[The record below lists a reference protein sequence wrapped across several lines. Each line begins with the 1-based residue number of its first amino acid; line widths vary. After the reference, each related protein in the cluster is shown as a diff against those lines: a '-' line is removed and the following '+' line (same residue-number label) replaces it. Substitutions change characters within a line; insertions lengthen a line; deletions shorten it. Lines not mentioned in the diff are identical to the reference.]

1 MCRMPSHMPSCEEV
15 ARHIASEELA
25 DAGRSKRALVRI
37 HLLMCRHCQS
47 YAAQLRAIS
56 AASLDRRGFGP
67 ADLQALKRL
76 ERSILQRC
84 IGASDVNTQDAHG
97 RDPEPPA
104 TRQTDPH

>member
-1 MCRMPSHMPSCEEV
+1 MVNCQEV
-15 ARHIASEELA
+15 ARLIASEELA

-37 HLLMCRHCQS
+37 HLLMCRHCRS

-56 AASLDRRGFGP
+56 AAARDRPGFGP

-76 ERSILQRC
+76 ERSILERC
-84 IGASDVNTQDAHG
+84 IDPSYVNTQDAHG

-104 TRQTDPH
+104 APSTDPH